1 MRSRVQKG
9 PFGWL
14 VIKKAGGT
22 ISCCT
27 LKQICTKQQFLN
39 EFDASVR
46 EKLAHMNSKLNK
58 IERNLDYCE
67 SSFES
72 AAKEGDEIT

>member
-1 MRSRVQKG
+1 MSQLTTQDIQEDWKRREFLEIVQLNIMKI
-9 PFGWL
+9 
-14 VIKKAGGT
+14 V
-22 ISCCT
+22 
-27 LKQICTKQQFLN
+27 QFLN

>member
-1 MRSRVQKG
+1 MAHLTTKDIQEDWKRREFLEIVQLNIMKI
-9 PFGWL
+9 
-14 VIKKAGGT
+14 V
-22 ISCCT
+22 
-27 LKQICTKQQFLN
+27 QFLN

-46 EKLAHMNSKLNK
+46 ERLALMNSKLNK

-72 AAKEGDEIT
+72 AAKDGKEI

>member
-1 MRSRVQKG
+1 MSQLTTRDIQEDWKRREFLEIVQLNIMKI
-9 PFGWL
+9 
-14 VIKKAGGT
+14 V
-22 ISCCT
+22 
-27 LKQICTKQQFLN
+27 QFLN

>member
-1 MRSRVQKG
+1 MSQLTTKDIQEDWKRREFLEIVQLNIMKI
-9 PFGWL
+9 
-14 VIKKAGGT
+14 V
-22 ISCCT
+22 
-27 LKQICTKQQFLN
+27 QFLN

-46 EKLAHMNSKLNK
+46 EKLAHMNSKSNK